1 MVQGHKQELLRYGST
16 VLKKY
21 EGMFVVDTKETKKG
35 PGVVEDQIN
44 ALITKCKGEVVRVED
59 WDERKLAYE
68 IGGTTNG
75 SYYLYYFT
83 GEPETIG
90 TLNREV
96 KLSPLVLRAL
106 FLSIKEIPEPQ
117 VREEEP
123 AEERREAPAGVE
135 AKEDTPEEDTP
146 EVKAEEPAE
155 DAGETPEKTEE

>member
-1 MVQGHKQELLRYGST
+1 M
-16 VLKKY
+16 KKY
-21 EGMFVVDTKETKKG
+21 EGMFVVDTKEVKKD

-44 ALITKCKGEVVRVED
+44 ALITKCNGEVVRVEE

-68 IGGTTNG
+68 ISGTTNG

-96 KLSPLVLRAL
+96 TLSPLVLRAL

-117 VREEEP
+117 VREEE
-123 AEERREAPAGVE
+123 ATEERKEAPARVE
-135 AKEDTPEEDTP
+135 AKEAPATVEAKEDTP

-155 DAGETPEKTEE
+155 DAGETPEKTED

>member
-1 MVQGHKQELLRYGST
+1 M
-16 VLKKY
+16 KKY
-21 EGMFVVDTKETKKG
+21 EGMFVVDTKETKQG

-68 IGGTTNG
+68 ISGTTNG
-75 SYYLYYFT
+75 TYFLYYFT
-83 GEPETIG
+83 GEPDTIS

-106 FLSIKEIPEPQ
+106 FLSIKEIPEPE
-117 VREEEP
+117 VREAEP
-123 AEERREAPAGVE
+123 AEERKVAPAAVKAEEAPAAVKAEEAPADVE
-135 AKEDTPEEDTP
+135 AKEVTP

-155 DAGETPEKTEE
+155 DAGDAPEKTEE